1 MTQRTSNRGLTTKL
15 LVMTAA
21 SFAFGFAL
29 VPLYDVFCQFTGIGT
44 RESLAQAATV
54 VDTTTDQGRTIT
66 VEFVAMVP
74 NGGAWEFRPLA
85 TELKVHPGGL
95 YETTF
100 FARNLADRAVI
111 GQAVPSV
118 TPVQAAQHFEK
129 TECFCFTPQRFDA
142 GEGREMP
149 VRFIV
154 DRELPASIDRLTLA
168 YSFYDSTR
176 QPEAGT
182 STAGR

>member
-1 MTQRTSNRGLTTKL
+1 MGVKRNHRGLTARL
-15 LVMTAA
+15 LVMVAA

-29 VPLYDVFCQFTGIGT
+29 VPLYDVFCKIAGIGT
-44 RESLAQAATV
+44 REALAQAATV
-54 VDTTTDQGRTIT
+54 VDTTKDAGRTVT

-74 NGGAWEFRPLA
+74 NAGEWEFRPHV
-85 TELKVHPGGL
+85 TEMKVHPGGL

-100 FARNLADRAVI
+100 HARNLADQPVI

-118 TPVQAAQHFEK
+118 TPISASRHFEK
-129 TECFCFTPQRFDA
+129 TECFCFTPQRFEA
-142 GEGREMP
+142 REGREMP

-168 YSFYDSTR
+168 YSFYDSTW
-176 QPEAGT
+176 QPVAGT